1 MPDHDALRRAGG
13 AGRVHDHGQG
23 VRRGR
28 RERHGFRGAEGED
41 FIDGH
46 HLVRARG
53 ALESRLRRVVPGVD
67 DRLQGRALAAGAELG
82 DLLHVLDV
90 ADDDPGRRFLDGLG
104 DGAEAQRRVRGGHGD
119 GLREGAQHRRH
130 PRRRGV
136 LKDEQRVRAGGR
148 LKIGTVGGR
157 LQAQVA
163 EACTKSL
170 DALTKLPVRLPHRLS
185 EQRQRELRS
194 GRRVGAEVSPRAES
208 VLGGIPQ
215 EGALHDLV
223 DGAASRIRAVHQI
236 LVGCIPHSAVGL
248 LNTFLAALAERQDPM
263 DWTDDREHPD
273 DDVQRPKQP
282 SKWVVLDVRWR
293 RSGHLEGRHGLIQEW
308 RFEVAS
314 HPPAHRK
321 ERVREGSLEGTYA

>member
-1 MPDHDALRRAGG
+1 MPDHDAFRFAGG

-28 RERHGFRGAEGED
+28 RERHGFRSAKGED

-82 DLLHVLDV
+82 DLLDVLDV
-90 ADDDPGRRFLDGLG
+90 ADDDPGRRFLDGLR

-148 LKIGTVGGR
+148 LQIDTVGGR

-163 EACTKSL
+163 KACTKSL
-170 DALTKLPVRLPHRLS
+170 DARAKLPVRRPHRLS

-194 GRRVGAEVSPRAES
+194 GRHVGTEVSPRAEC
-208 VLGGIPQ
+208 VLGGIPL
-215 EGALHDLV
+215 EGALHHLV
-223 DGAASRIRAVHQI
+223 DGAAGRIRTVHQI

-248 LNTFLAALAERQDPM
+248 LNTFLAALAKRQDPM
-263 DWTDDREHPD
+263 DRTDDLEHPD

-293 RSGHLEGRHGLIQEW
+293 RSGHLEGRHGLLQEW

-314 HPPAHRK
+314 HPPRTEK
-321 ERVREGSLEGTYA
+321 SE